1 MKEEQ
6 SKDAEPSE
14 ISARLQGLVARNHL
28 AGKTLLKHNS
38 RPEKVH
44 FRAIQIILI
53 NIRQKSFISINII
66 VLKFNSMG
74 IILHSF
80 T

>member
-14 ISARLQGLVARNHL
+14 ISALQGLVARNHL